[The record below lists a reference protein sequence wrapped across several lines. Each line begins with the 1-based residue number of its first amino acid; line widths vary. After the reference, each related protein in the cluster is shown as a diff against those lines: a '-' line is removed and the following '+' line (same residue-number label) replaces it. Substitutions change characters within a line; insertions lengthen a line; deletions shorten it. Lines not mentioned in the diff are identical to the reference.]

1 MNVIQESM
9 KEIQASEELKAH
21 TLQYLKTQ
29 KRYPRP
35 YRMWRYA
42 AAAAC
47 LLLFLAAGGYRFYSR
62 PVSYISIDVNPSIE
76 LGVNRFGRVVS
87 ADAYNTDGQNILDHV
102 KLRNLAYVQAI
113 DKLIKSD
120 DYAVFLTEDS
130 HLVFTVISDNSDVI
144 LKEINAD
151 ALAQKYQV
159 TTYTS
164 DLACRQEAHQHEM
177 SFGKYRACQ
186 ELAQYDES
194 VTIEDCHGMTMGEIC
209 DSIRSCQRY
218 RHGREKQD
226 DAENNGSGQ
235 GDGQCGGNAGHH
247 GRHHRNRHGGGY

>member
-1 MNVIQESM
+1 M
-9 KEIQASEELKAH
+9 
-21 TLQYLKTQ
+21 
-29 KRYPRP
+29 
-35 YRMWRYA
+35 
-42 AAAAC
+42 
-47 LLLFLAAGGYRFYSR
+47 
-62 PVSYISIDVNPSIE
+62 
-76 LGVNRFGRVVS
+76 S

-113 DKLIKSD
+113 DKLIKSE